1 VLAPTRE
8 GCAYV
13 GPPASRWIA
22 CHGCVRGNLAWL
34 EGNWCA
40 LISASPVAGVS
51 DPRGREGF
59 QHYLA
64 LCQLAL
70 SLAVVI
76 LKFLNF
82 RTMGGGESC

>member
-40 LISASPVAGVS
+40 LISASSVTGVS
-51 DPRGREGF
+51 DPRGREVF
-59 QHYLA
+59 ST
-64 LCQLAL
+64 L
-70 SLAVVI
+70 SGAVPVS
-76 LKFLNF
+76 FVS
-82 RTMGGGESC
+82 GGGDLEVF